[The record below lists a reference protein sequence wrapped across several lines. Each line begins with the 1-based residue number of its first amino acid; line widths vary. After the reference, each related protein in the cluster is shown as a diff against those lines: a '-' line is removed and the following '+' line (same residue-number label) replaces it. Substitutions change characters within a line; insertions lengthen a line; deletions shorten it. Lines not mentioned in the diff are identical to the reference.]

1 MRRAKEALKIAKE
14 ALKIDRVEASEST
27 KKFSGIIVDVK
38 GKSFSVSYL
47 RLAARGQ

>member
-1 MRRAKEALKIAKE
+1 MRRAKE

-27 KKFSGIIVDVK
+27 KKINGIMLDA
-38 GKSFSVSYL
+38 KSKSLTASYL